1 MMNLAKHLRKDERGT
16 SLVEFAIIAPV
27 LLTIIMGL
35 LDFGYQLYTRAI
47 FEGVVQKAARDATL
61 EDSASVASST
71 LIDTKVKNAF
81 KDVNGT
87 VNDSNFTFTRRNFKD
102 FSNAGKM
109 EPSTGPGGKC
119 APPSGTTFY
128 TYSDVNNSNSW
139 DDGAIDGQGGAND
152 VVLYTA
158 TVRYR
163 SLFPVN
169 SLFGASPFQTIKA
182 STVLRNQP
190 YNDQPARAVGPTRN
204 CT

>member
-1 MMNLAKHLRKDERGT
+1 MMNLIKLLRKDERG
-16 SLVEFAIIAPV
+16 SYLVEFAIVLPV
-27 LLTIIMGL
+27 FMTIVMGL
-35 LDFGYQLYTRAI
+35 LDFSYQLYSRAV

-81 KDVNGT
+81 KDMNST
-87 VNDSNFTFTRRNFKD
+87 VNDSNFTFSRRNFKD

-109 EPSTGPGGKC
+109 EPSTGPGGRC
-119 APPSGTTFY
+119 ASPVGGVVY

-158 TVRYR
+158 TVSYR
-163 SLFPVN
+163 SLFPIN
-169 SLFGASPFQTIKA
+169 SLFGASPYQTIKA

-190 YNDQPARAVGPTRN
+190 YNDQPTRAIGPTRN

>member
-1 MMNLAKHLRKDERGT
+1 MINLLKRLRQEDRG
-16 SLVEFAIIAPV
+16 SSIIEFAIVAPV

-35 LDFGYQLYTRAI
+35 LDFSYQLYTKAV
-47 FEGVVQKAARDATL
+47 FEGVLQKAARDATL
-61 EDSASVASST
+61 EDSATVASST

-87 VNDSNFTFTRRNFKD
+87 VTDSSFTFTRRNFKD

-109 EPSTGPGGKC
+109 EPSTGPGGRC
-119 APPSGTTFY
+119 APPLGGTTY
-128 TYSDVNNSNSW
+128 TYVDLNNSNSW
-139 DDGAIDGQGGAND
+139 DDGALDGQGGAND

-158 TVRYR
+158 TVSYR

-169 SLFGASPFQTIKA
+169 SLFGASAIQTIRA

-190 YNDQPARAVGPTRN
+190 YADQAARPVGPTRN
-204 CT
+204 CP